1 MVQRRFSK
9 GLQATLNY
17 QHARQLSSWQANA
30 GDYKLSY
37 GPTSGD
43 YPDHFVVT
51 GSYDLPVG
59 RGKRFLSSSG
69 RMLDL
74 AVGGWILTSIYTWE
88 SGGALSWGDV
98 IYYGGDLN
106 MQPRNLTQ
114 AFDVTRFERAAANQ
128 YGSHYRTFPQMFNN
142 LRNDVANN
150 LDLSM
155 LKNFSITERV
165 TGQFRFEAFNSLN
178 RTQFAAPN
186 VTPTSAAFGT
196 ITGQANTSRQ
206 IQMGLKLKF

>member
-1 MVQRRFSK
+1 M
-9 GLQATLNY
+9 
-17 QHARQLSSWQANA
+17 
-30 GDYKLSY
+30 
-37 GPTSGD
+37 
-43 YPDHFVVT
+43 
-51 GSYDLPVG
+51 
-59 RGKRFLSSSG
+59 
-69 RMLDL
+69 
-74 AVGGWILTSIYTWE
+74 GGWILTSIYTWE

-114 AFDVTRFERAAANQ
+114 AFDVTRFERASPNQ
-128 YGSHYRTFPQMFNN
+128 YGSGSHYRTFPQMFNN

-150 LDLSM
+150 IDLSL
-155 LKNFSITERV
+155 LKNFSITEKV
-165 TGQFRFEAFNSLN
+165 SAQFRFEAFNAFN

-186 VTPTSAAFGT
+186 VSPTSAAFGT